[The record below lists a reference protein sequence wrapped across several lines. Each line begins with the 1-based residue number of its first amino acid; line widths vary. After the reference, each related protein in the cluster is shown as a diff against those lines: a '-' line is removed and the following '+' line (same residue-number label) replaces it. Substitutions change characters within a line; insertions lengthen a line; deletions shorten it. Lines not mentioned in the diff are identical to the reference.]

1 MSKQT
6 ATYLLS
12 GAGIAVLGCAG
23 VVLWRVSEWR
33 GPTQDEFVRQTS
45 VALEATNSAE
55 EAEATIADCGTVR
68 FPSGE
73 WVTGV
78 GVNSHSSKRAKGT
91 LVLRD
96 SRGQVK
102 SFVGH
107 VCGRRWMPGYF
118 PTNHRD
124 FTNLEAFYA
133 FLKEWG
139 FEPYALP
146 E

>member
-1 MSKQT
+1 
-6 ATYLLS
+6 L
-12 GAGIAVLGCAG
+12 LGCAG
-23 VVLWRVSEWR
+23 LVLWLVSEWR
-33 GPTQDEFVRQTS
+33 GPTQDEFIRQTS
-45 VALEATNSAE
+45 AALETATSAE

-68 FPSGE
+68 LPSGE

-107 VCGRRWMPGYF
+107 VCGPRWMPGYF

-124 FTNLEAFYA
+124 FLNLDAFYA
-133 FLKEWG
+133 MLTVMNFQ
-139 FEPYALP
+139 PYTP
-146 E
+146 PK